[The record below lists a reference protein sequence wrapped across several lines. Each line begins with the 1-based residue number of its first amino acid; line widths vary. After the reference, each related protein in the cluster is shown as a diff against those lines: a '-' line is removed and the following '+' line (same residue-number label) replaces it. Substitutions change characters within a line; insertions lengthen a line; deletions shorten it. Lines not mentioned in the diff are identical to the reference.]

1 MKFFERFFSTGFT
14 NLASSI
20 QQKLPQFIQL
30 TRINRPIG
38 IFLLFWPTIT
48 SLWIASEGMP
58 EFLLLI
64 VFSLGTILMRSAGC
78 CINDVKF
85 VNLVETNLSKNF
97 ILSSVNE
104 VQILY
109 CELRKQKLIP
119 NFTIIFKHLRI
130 LLYCLTI
137 C

>member
-1 MKFFERFFSTGFT
+1 MKFFERFVSTRFT
-14 NLASSI
+14 NLTSLM

-78 CINDVKF
+78 CINDFADYGIDGKVRRPQERPIVLKK
-85 VNLVETNLSKNF
+85 LSRRED
-97 ILSSVNE
+97 LG
-104 VQILY
+104 
-109 CELRKQKLIP
+109 
-119 NFTIIFKHLRI
+119 
-130 LLYCLTI
+130 
-137 C
+137 